1 MSGGEVMS
9 RKIILGPT
17 ITPGMYYELIKE
29 AAPKR
34 KQIEKA
40 PQCQPN

>member
-1 MSGGEVMS
+1 MS

-29 AAPKR
+29 VAPKR
-34 KQIEKA
+34 KQMEKA
-40 PQCQPN
+40 QQSQPS

>member
-1 MSGGEVMS
+1 MS

-29 AAPKR
+29 VAPKR
-34 KQIEKA
+34 KRKVKA
-40 PQCQPN
+40 QLSQPS